1 MGHVNLPASKR
12 TSNIGLIYNPRQ
24 WRLLDL
30 ISAVFFGLVFLFFIL
45 VFTPLGDSL
54 AASGRQTLL
63 MSGSDPQQ
71 RMRLVAA
78 IEAGQ
83 PRVLEPCPAE
93 AVDHMP
99 CEDPRLN
106 SQLSREMNYYRERHC
121 PMLESTPLCLVPP
134 PRGFKVSV
142 QWPESL
148 HKIWHSNMPHNKIA
162 DRKGHQGWMK
172 LEGPHFI
179 FPGGGTMFPDGAEQY
194 IEKLGQYIPM
204 NGGVLRT
211 ALDMGC
217 GVASFGGFLL
227 SQNIVT
233 MSFAPRDS
241 HKSQIQFAL
250 ERGIPAFVAMLGTRR
265 LPFPAFGFDLVHC
278 SRCLI
283 PFTAYNATYFLE
295 VDRLLRPGGY
305 LVVSG
310 PPVQWPKQDKEWSD
324 LQGVARA
331 LCYELIAVD
340 GNTVIWKKPAGDT
353 CLPNQNEFGL
363 ELCDES
369 DDPNSAWYFKL
380 KKCVSRLSSAK
391 GEYAVGSIPK
401 WPERLTSPPPRSTLL
416 KNVADVYEAD
426 TRRWIRRVVHYKNSL
441 NIKLG
446 TAAVRNVMDM
456 NAFFG
461 GFAAALK
468 SDPVWVMNVVPSRKP
483 STLDVIFDRGLIG
496 VYHDWCEPFS
506 TYPRS
511 YDLIHVTSIE
521 SLIKDPAS
529 GKSRCNLV
537 DLMVEIDRMLR
548 PEGTVIVRDTP
559 EVIDKV
565 ARVAHAVRWKPTIY
579 DKEPESHG
587 REKILVATKTFWTL

>member
-1 MGHVNLPASKR
+1 MGHSNSSSPSKR
-12 TSNIGLIYNPRQ
+12 SHALRQ

-30 ISAVFFGLVFLFFIL
+30 VSGAFFFMVLLFFAM

-63 MSGSDPQQ
+63 LSGADPRQ
-71 RMRLVAA
+71 RHRLVAA
-78 IEAGQ
+78 VEEAEGA
-83 PRVLEPCPAE
+83 VESCPADT
-93 AVDHMP
+93 ADHMP

-121 PMLESTPLCLVPP
+121 ARPEDSPLCLIPP
-134 PRGFKVSV
+134 PDGYRIPVP
-142 QWPESL
+142 WPESL
-148 HKIWHSNMPHNKIA
+148 HKIWHSNMPYNKIA

-172 LEGPHFI
+172 LEGQHFI

-194 IEKLGQYIPM
+194 IEKLGQYIPIS
-204 NGGVLRT
+204 GGVLRT

-227 SQNIVT
+227 SKNILT

-241 HKSQIQFAL
+241 HKAQIQFAL

-283 PFTAYNATYFLE
+283 PFTAYNASYFIE

-305 LVVSG
+305 LVISG

-324 LQGVARA
+324 LQAVARA

-340 GNTVIWKKPAGDT
+340 GNTVIWKKPAGGS
-353 CLPNQNEFGL
+353 CLPNENEFGL
-363 ELCDES
+363 ELCDDS
-369 DDPNSAWYFKL
+369 DDPSQAWYFKL
-380 KKCVSRLSSAK
+380 KKCVSRTSGK
-391 GEYAVGSIPK
+391 GDYAIGTIPK
-401 WPERLTSPPPRSTLL
+401 WPERLIATPPRSTLL
-416 KNVADVYEAD
+416 KNGVDVYKAD
-426 TRRWIRRVVHYKNSL
+426 TKRWVRRVAHYKNSL
-441 NIKLG
+441 RIKLG
-446 TAAVRNVMDM
+446 TRSVRNVMDM
-456 NAFFG
+456 NALFG

-468 SDPVWVMNVVPSRKP
+468 SDAVWVMNVVPAQKP
-483 STLDVIFDRGLIG
+483 PTLDVIFDRGLIG

-511 YDLIHVTSIE
+511 YDLIHVASIE

-529 GKSRCNLV
+529 GKSRCTLV

-548 PEGTVIVRDTP
+548 PEGTVVVRDAP

-565 ARVAHAVRWKPTIY
+565 ALIASAVRWKPTIY

-587 REKILVATKTFWTL
+587 REKILVATKTFWKL

>member
-12 TSNIGLIYNPRQ
+12 VRQ
-24 WRLLDL
+24 WRVLDL
-30 ISAVFFGLVFLFFIL
+30 VSAAFFGLVFLFFLL
-45 VFTPLGDSL
+45 VFTPAGDSL

-63 MSGSDPQQ
+63 LSASSADP
-71 RMRLVAA
+71 RLRLRVSAA
-78 IEAGQ
+78 IEEAGQRQ
-83 PRVLEPCPAE
+83 PRVIEACPADT
-93 AVDHMP
+93 AADHMP

-121 PMLESTPLCLVPP
+121 PPLETTPLCLVPP
-134 PRGFKVSV
+134 LKGYKVPV
-142 QWPESL
+142 KWPESL
-148 HKIWHSNMPHNKIA
+148 HKIWHSNMPYNKIA

-194 IEKLGQYIPM
+194 IEKLGQYIPI

-217 GVASFGGFLL
+217 GVASFGGYLL
-227 SQNIVT
+227 AQNILT

-250 ERGIPAFVAMLGTRR
+250 ERGVPAFVAMLGTRR

-283 PFTAYNATYFLE
+283 PFTAYNVSYFIE

-305 LVVSG
+305 LVISG

-324 LQGVARA
+324 LQAVARA

-340 GNTVIWKKPAGDT
+340 GNTVIWKKPAAEM

-363 ELCDES
+363 DLCDDS
-369 DDPNSAWYFKL
+369 DDPSFAWYFKL
-380 KKCVSRLSSAK
+380 KKCVTRMSSVK
-391 GEYAVGSIPK
+391 GEYAIGTIPK
-401 WPERLTSPPPRSTLL
+401 WPERLTASPLRSTVL
-416 KNVADVYEAD
+416 KNGADVYEAD
-426 TRRWIRRVVHYKNSL
+426 TKRWVRRVAHYKNSL
-441 NIKLG
+441 KIKLG
-446 TAAVRNVMDM
+446 TSAVRNVMDM

-461 GFAAALK
+461 GFAAALN
-468 SDPVWVMNVVPSRKP
+468 SDPVWVMNVVPSHKP
-483 STLDVIFDRGLIG
+483 ITLDAIFDRGLIG

-506 TYPRS
+506 TYPRT
-511 YDLIHVTSIE
+511 YDLIHVASME
-521 SLIKDPAS
+521 SLVKDPAS
-529 GKSRCNLV
+529 GRNRCTLL
-537 DLMVEIDRMLR
+537 DLMVELDRILR
-548 PEGTVIVRDTP
+548 PEGTVVVRDTP
-559 EVIDKV
+559 EVIEKV

-579 DKEPESHG
+579 NKEPESHG
-587 REKILVATKTFWTL
+587 REKILVATKTFWKS